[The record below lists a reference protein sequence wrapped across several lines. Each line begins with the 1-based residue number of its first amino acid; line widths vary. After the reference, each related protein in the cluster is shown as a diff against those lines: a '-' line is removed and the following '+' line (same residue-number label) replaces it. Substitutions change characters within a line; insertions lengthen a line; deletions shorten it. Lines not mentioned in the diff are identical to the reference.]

1 MCIACE
7 LSFWNMIDALPP
19 EDQERIL
26 REQAARF
33 ACETPAVEPPPAPQP
48 NADERKPAVK
58 SRE

>member
-33 ACETPAVEPPPAPQP
+33 ACEAPPSEPAQKPI
-48 NADERKPAVK
+48 ADEQK
-58 SRE
+58 S

>member
-7 LSFWNMIDALPP
+7 MNFWAMIDALPP
-19 EDQERIL
+19 EAQERIL

-33 ACETPAVEPPPAPQP
+33 TCEAPADAAPAAAPPAT
-48 NADERKPAVK
+48 DERKSIVK